1 MSKLRDTYLE
11 TLSKNEETAYHL
23 NHYLAEHPEISGQ
36 EYNSVK
42 KITEIL
48 RDKGIEVEDKVAG
61 IDTSFKAHI
70 TKSDKDKPKFGIL
83 MEYDALPGIGHAC
96 GHSASG
102 SLSLLTALTLWEM
115 KDDFEATVDL
125 IGTPNEEATG
135 DKIPMA
141 EAGVFDGYDFVM
153 MIHMNSDETNP
164 AVHFL
169 ALSEMRVTFKGAAA
183 HAAAAPWEG
192 KNALNA
198 AMIACNGM
206 DMMRQQLKPDTRI
219 SYIITKGGEASN
231 VIPEEAEMIVNM
243 RNSNKFDLAN
253 TVEKVMNC
261 IKGASIATGTEYST
275 EKTGEDFDDMNINHT
290 GTEAIEDVMDSID
303 LPYTEEK
310 QGQAAGSSDIGNVS
324 YVCPAF
330 HPMMAISDHYFPL
343 HTKEVADIM
352 KSDSIN
358 KVISQGAKVIGLFI
372 LKAIDDPELLKGIKQ
387 EFQKSIQGKEK

>member
-1 MSKLRDTYLE
+1 MSKLEETYLE
-11 TLSKNEETAYHL
+11 TLSKNEETAYQL

-48 RDKGIEVEDKVAG
+48 RDKGIDVEDKVAG

-70 TKSDKDKPKFGIL
+70 TKSTSDNPKFGIL

-115 KDDFEATVDL
+115 KDNFEATVDL
-125 IGTPNEEATG
+125 IGTPNEEARG

-141 EAGVFDGYDFVM
+141 QEGVLADYDFVM
-153 MIHMNSDETNP
+153 MIHMNSNETNP
-164 AVHFL
+164 SVHFL
-169 ALSEMRVTFKGAAA
+169 ALSEMRVSFKGAPA
-183 HAAAAPWEG
+183 HAAAAPWDG

-198 AMIACNGM
+198 AMLTCNAI
-206 DMMRQQLKPDTRI
+206 DMMRQQLKPDTRV

-231 VIPEEAEMIVNM
+231 VIPGEAEMIINM
-243 RNSNKFDLAN
+243 RNSDKFDLER
-253 TVEKVMNC
+253 TLEKVMNC
-261 IKGASIATGTEYST
+261 IKGASIATETEYT
-275 EKTGEDFDDMNINHT
+275 TVKTGEDFDNMNINQT
-290 GTEAIEDVMDSID
+290 GTKAIKGIMDSIG
-303 LPYTEEK
+303 LSYKKEE

-324 YVCPAF
+324 YICPAF
-330 HPMMAISDHYFPL
+330 HPMMAIADHYFPL

-358 KVISQGAKVIGLFI
+358 EVISQGARVIGLFI
-372 LKAIDDPELLKGIKQ
+372 LKATENPELLKGIKQ
-387 EFQKSIQGKEK
+387 EFKKSSESR

>member
-11 TLSKNEETAYHL
+11 TVSKNEETAYHL

-36 EYNSVK
+36 EYHSVK

-48 RDKGIEVEDKVAG
+48 RNKGIEVDDKVAG

-70 TKSDKDKPKFGIL
+70 TKSDSNKPKFGIL

-115 KDDFEATVDL
+115 QDEFEATVDL
-125 IGTPNEEATG
+125 IGTPNEEARG

-141 EAGVFDGYDFVM
+141 QAGVFDDYDFVM
-153 MIHMNSDETNP
+153 MIHMNSNETNP
-164 AVHFL
+164 SVHFL
-169 ALSEMRVTFKGAAA
+169 ALSEMKVSFKGAPA

-198 AMIACNGM
+198 AMLTCNAI
-206 DMMRQQLKPDTRI
+206 DMMRQQLKPDTRV

-231 VIPEEAEMIVNM
+231 VIPGEAEMIVNM
-243 RNSNKFDLAN
+243 RNSNKFDLKR
-253 TVEKVMNC
+253 TLEKVMNC
-261 IKGASIATGTEYST
+261 IKGASIATETEYT
-275 EKTGEDFDDMNINHT
+275 TVKTGEDFDNMNINQT
-290 GTEAIEDVMDSID
+290 GTKAIEEIMNSID
-303 LPYTEEK
+303 LPYVEEE

-324 YVCPAF
+324 YICPAF

-358 KVISQGAKVIGLFI
+358 KVISQGARVIGLFI
-372 LKAIDDPELLKGIKQ
+372 LKAIEDPELLNEIKK
-387 EFQKSIQGKEK
+387 EFKMSSEGK

>member
-1 MSKLRDTYLE
+1 MSKLKDTYLE
-11 TLSKNEETAYHL
+11 TLSKNEETAYQL
-23 NHYLAEHPEISGQ
+23 NHYLADHPEISGQ

-48 RDKGIEVEDKVAG
+48 RDKGIEVEDKIAG

-70 TKSDKDKPKFGIL
+70 TKSTSENPKFGIL

-102 SLSLLTALTLWEM
+102 SLSLLAALTLWEM
-115 KDDFEATVDL
+115 KEDFEATVDL
-125 IGTPNEEATG
+125 IGTPNEEARG

-141 EAGVFDGYDFVM
+141 QEGVFDAYDFVM
-153 MIHMNSDETNP
+153 MIHMNSNETNP
-164 AVHFL
+164 SVHFL
-169 ALSEMRVTFKGAAA
+169 ALSEMKVNFKGAPA

-198 AMIACNGM
+198 AMLTCNAI
-206 DMMRQQLKPDTRI
+206 DMMRQQLKPDTRV

-231 VIPEEAEMIVNM
+231 VIPGEAEMIINM
-243 RNSNKFDLAN
+243 RNSDKFDLER
-253 TVEKVMNC
+253 TLDKVMNC
-261 IKGASIATGTEYST
+261 IKGASIATETDYT
-275 EKTGEDFDDMNINHT
+275 TVKTGEDFDNMNINQT
-290 GTEAIEDVMDSID
+290 DTKAIESIMDSIG
-303 LPYTEEK
+303 LPYTEEE

-324 YVCPAF
+324 YICPAF

-358 KVISQGAKVIGLFI
+358 EVISQGARVIGLFI
-372 LKAIDDPELLKGIKQ
+372 LKAIENPELLKGIKQ
-387 EFQKSIQGKEK
+387 EFKKSSEGR